1 MRRDMRGLLAWLRS
15 HWRALRSPARVDADM
30 HDEMRFHIEMDAQR
44 RMTQGVDADE
54 ARRQAAMAFGG
65 IEPWRGAS
73 RDALGFTW
81 ARGLSI
87 DLKLGTRMLAKYPG
101 LTIVAVFALSLAI
114 GAGAGYLEFVN
125 DLMHG
130 QLPFEEGHRI
140 VGIQNWDQQTGKP
153 EHRSTA
159 DFVAWRGTL
168 KSFEAVAASRPLER
182 NLTTGDGRVE
192 PVRGVE
198 MSAAAFRIARVPAL
212 LGRTLTADDERPGA
226 TPVAVL
232 GHDVW
237 MARFGGEPSAIGRT
251 VRLGND
257 TYTVVGVMP
266 EGFGL
271 PVSHNLWV
279 PLALNA
285 ANYAR
290 RDGAPLRIFG
300 RLARGVELNTAQAE
314 LTALALRNAAEF
326 PDTDR
331 HIRPIVKPYVRS
343 LWSAL
348 EDSKMQTVVFYS
360 ANVLF
365 LGLLLLCGA
374 NVATLVFARTVSR
387 DAEISIRTA
396 LGASRARIAGQFFA
410 EALVLCAIAMACGL
424 TFASFALR
432 WVKDTVT
439 QAQGRPIMFW
449 WNDDLSFVTL
459 VYASILSIVAALI
472 VGVTPA
478 LKATGRRVQE
488 RLRHASGASS
498 ASLKF
503 GGVWTAVIVMQV
515 AVTVLFVSVVGIL
528 GWAAYVGGERPRHFP
543 DAEFVGMRLL
553 LERPAANT
561 SGDATAA
568 VADAAATATAAAEH
582 NRRVRAVYHELARRL
597 DAEPGVAGV
606 TYAGRLPGTNQLETR
621 VEVDDGARR
630 ADDAPRAA
638 ESGSRSSGS
647 SGSGSSS
654 SGLEAVD
661 PDGKGRRVRTAQVGV
676 DFVETFQAPIV
687 AGRAFTEADLA
698 QGRHVAIVDQTFVR
712 LLLGGQHA
720 IGRRVR
726 DAERKGVSAGPWIE
740 IIGVI
745 RDLTDD
751 TNKPPGDSVM
761 YRPAPPE
768 AIPTLHVAVHTKGNP
783 SAMMSRIRI
792 IANEVE
798 PTLRLIEMQTLD
810 QVGEQDQLALDFF
823 ARLLGGISAV
833 ALLLATAGVY
843 ALMSFTVARRTSEIG
858 IRLALGAS
866 TGRIVLS
873 TFSRALA
880 QIGLG
885 LLIGSIPALMLLR
898 NLGPEVMPIAGNDT
912 AMMACAAATCF
923 VAAVTT
929 LACVMPAR
937 RALLVQPTDALKVR

>member
-1 MRRDMRGLLAWLRS
+1 MRDMRNMHDMRGLLAWFRS
-15 HWRALRSPARVDADM
+15 HWRALRTPSCVDSDM

-44 RMTQGVDADE
+44 RMAQGVEADE
-54 ARRQAAMAFGG
+54 ARRQAAIAFGG
-65 IEPWRGAS
+65 IETWRGAS

-87 DLKLGTRMLAKYPG
+87 DLKLGTRMLARYPG

-114 GAGAGYLEFVN
+114 GAGAGYLEFIN
-125 DLMHG
+125 DLMRG
-130 QLPFEEGHRI
+130 QLPFDEGHRI
-140 VGIQNWDQQTGKP
+140 VGIQNWDQQTGRP

-159 DFVAWRGTL
+159 DFVAWRGSL
-168 KSFEAVAASRPLER
+168 RSFEAVAAYRQIER
-182 NLTTGDGRVE
+182 NLMTGDGRVE

-198 MSAAAFRIARVPAL
+198 MSAAAFRIARVPPL
-212 LGRTLTADDERPGA
+212 LGRTLVADDERPGA
-226 TPVAVL
+226 APVAVL

-237 MARFGGEPSAIGRT
+237 MARFGGEMSAIGRT

-271 PVSHNLWV
+271 PISHSLWV
-279 PLALNA
+279 PLAFSA
-285 ANYAR
+285 SQYAR

-300 RLARGVELNTAQAE
+300 RLALGVELSTAQAE
-314 LTALALRNAAEF
+314 VTAMALRNAAEF

-331 HIRPIVKPYVRS
+331 HIRPIVKPYVQS
-343 LWSAL
+343 LWSAV
-348 EDSKMQTVVFYS
+348 EDSRMQTVVFYS

-365 LGLLLLCGA
+365 LGLLVLCGA

-396 LGASRARIAGQFFA
+396 LGASRARLAGQFFA

-439 QAQGRPIMFW
+439 VAQGRPIMFW

-459 VYASILSIVAALI
+459 VYASILAIVAALI
-472 VGVTPA
+472 IGVTPA

-515 AVTVLFVSVVGIL
+515 AVTVVFVGIVGIL
-528 GWAAYVGGERPRHFP
+528 GWAAYGSNGGERPRRFP
-543 DAEFVGMRLL
+543 DTEYVGMRML
-553 LERPAANT
+553 LERPAAA
-561 SGDATAA
+561 SGDTETAE
-568 VADAAATATAAAEH
+568 AASERG
-582 NRRVRAVYHELARRL
+582 RRIRAVYDELARRL
-597 DAEPGVAGV
+597 GAEPGVVGV

-621 VEVDDGARR
+621 VEVDN
-630 ADDAPRAA
+630 
-638 ESGSRSSGS
+638 
-647 SGSGSSS
+647 GSGRAEPVTRSDTPGS
-654 SGLEAVD
+654 D
-661 PDGKGRRVRTAQVGV
+661 DGVEPGRRVRIAQVGV
-676 DFVETFQAPIV
+676 NFVETFQAPII
-687 AGRAFTEADLA
+687 AGRAFTEADLGP
-698 QGRHVAIVDQTFVR
+698 GRNVAIVDQTFVR
-712 LLLGGQHA
+712 LALGGQHA

-726 DAERKGVSAGPWIE
+726 DSERKGQPAGPWIE
-740 IIGVI
+740 IVGVI
-745 RDLTDD
+745 RDLTDE
-751 TNKPPGDSVM
+751 TNKMPGDSVM

-768 AIPTLHVAVHTKGNP
+768 AVPALHVAVHAKGNP
-783 SAMMSRIRI
+783 SALMSRIRI

-798 PTLRLIEMQTLD
+798 PTLRLIELQTMD
-810 QVGEQDQLALDFF
+810 QVGEQDRVALDFF
-823 ARLLGGISAV
+823 MRMLGGISAV

-843 ALMSFTVARRTSEIG
+843 ALMSFTVARRTAEIG

-866 TGRIVLS
+866 PARIMWS

-880 QIGLG
+880 QVGLG
-885 LLIGSIPALMLLR
+885 LLIGSIPALAVLIS
-898 NLGPEVMPIAGNDT
+898 LGPEVIPAAGNYT
-912 AMMACAAATCF
+912 AVMTCLAATCF
-923 VAAVTT
+923 VAVVTT

-937 RALLVQPTDALKVR
+937 RALLVQPTDALKAS